1 MIKIKNLILRAE
13 SLINKLEALLP
24 EESPPV
30 DWAAIAWRWV
40 MHNGHGS
47 LQAVEHPHNISLDN
61 IHFVDVQ
68 KTEILRNTQQFIQGF
83 PANNVLLTGARGTG
97 KSSLVKALLPKFST
111 QGLRLIEVE
120 KHDLIYLHQIVTL
133 VKNRPEKFIIFCD
146 DLSFE
151 ADDAGYKA
159 LKVVLD
165 GTLASMSDNVLVYA
179 TSNRKNLMPEMMADN
194 LAFKHTD
201 GEIRPNETLDE
212 KVALAERFGLWL
224 SFYTFDQAEYLE
236 IAENWLNTFDV
247 VWDES
252 ARRAALAFS
261 HTRGMRSGRVAY
273 QFARDFSGKYKLA
286 GKLKLPA
293 SCSQKLK
300 PR

>member
-1 MIKIKNLILRAE
+1 MQQLENLIKRAE
-13 SLINKLEALLP
+13 SLVLRLESLLP
-24 EESPPV
+24 V
-30 DWAAIAWRWV
+30 QNTAIDWNAIAWRWV
-40 MHNGHGS
+40 MHNGYGN
-47 LQAVEHPHNISLDN
+47 LQAVEHPHAISLDN
-61 IHFVDVQ
+61 IRFVDAQ
-68 KTEILRNTQQFIQGF
+68 KTEIVRNTQQFIQGF
-83 PANNVLLTGARGTG
+83 TANNVLLTGARGTG
-97 KSSLVKALLPKFST
+97 KSSLVKALLPTFSA

-120 KHDLIYLHQIVTL
+120 KHDLIHLNQIVAL

-165 GTLASMSDNVLVYA
+165 GTLASMSENVLVYA

-194 LAFKHTD
+194 LAIKYVD

-224 SFYTFDQAEYLE
+224 SFYTFDQDEYLA
-236 IAENWLNTFDV
+236 IAKSWLGTFDV
-247 VWDES
+247 AWDEPAS
-252 ARRAALAFS
+252 KAALSFS

-273 QFARDFSGKYKLA
+273 QFARDYA
-286 GKLKLPA
+286 GKL
-293 SCSQKLK
+293 QLK
-300 PR
+300 T